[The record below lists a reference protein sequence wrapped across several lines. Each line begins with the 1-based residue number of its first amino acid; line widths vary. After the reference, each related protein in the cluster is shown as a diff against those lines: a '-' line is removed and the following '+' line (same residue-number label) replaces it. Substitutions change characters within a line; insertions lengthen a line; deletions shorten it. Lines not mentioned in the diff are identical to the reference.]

1 MKGRPTCVAVRYFD
15 MEARDFRQELVE
27 LNSQFIDSTD
37 PNVDFL
43 DKYGYNKQEIDA
55 FACTSK
61 SQAYR
66 LGKWFLYTS
75 HRETEVCSFSTDV
88 AAGIIVR
95 PGDYIKISDPVRTG
109 RVVAGRVTSGS
120 TLRRSS
126 WIEVT
131 LKCLEKVRQ

>member
-1 MKGRPTCVAVRYFD
+1 

-95 PGDYIKISDPVRTG
+95 PGDRTCCCWPCHFWINADADQ
-109 RVVAGRVTSGS
+109 AGS
-120 TLRRSS
+120 
-126 WIEVT
+126 
-131 LKCLEKVRQ
+131 K

>member
-1 MKGRPTCVAVRYFD
+1 MT
-15 MEARDFRQELVE
+15 ARDFRQELVE
-27 LNSQFIDSTD
+27 LNSQFINSSD

-55 FACTSK
+55 FACTSRA
-61 SQAYR
+61 QARR

-75 HRETEVCSFSTDV
+75 HRETEVCSFQTDI
-88 AAGIIVR
+88 AAGIKVR

-120 TLRRSS
+120 TITQVKLDRSDTEMFGAECAVKLCVS
-126 WIEVT
+126 
-131 LKCLEKVRQ
+131 QY